1 VRSGDEGL
9 DQLPIT
15 HYQLPNRKIKILAV
29 WRSAQ
34 SSLGP
39 TGVCKSMKTFYRAVD
54 SSDRSFE
61 IIKTGWLLFVVSGD
75 L

>member
-1 VRSGDEGL
+1 MTALTNCQLRIINYLIAKLKFWQFGDR
-9 DQLPIT
+9 P
-15 HYQLPNRKIKILAV
+15 KAV
-29 WRSAQ
+29 
-34 SSLGP
+34 LGRREY
-39 TGVCKSMKTFYRAVD
+39 VKVMNTFYRAVD

>member
-1 VRSGDEGL
+1 M
-9 DQLPIT
+9 
-15 HYQLPNRKIKILAV
+15 AV
-29 WRSAQ
+29 WGSAQ